1 MYNLNE
7 QCVNQCV
14 CVRVLNSVRM
24 VHWTYS
30 SSCSSAI
37 SVTEG
42 ESAKHNRSSISS
54 VIELARFLA
63 SHGGLLNLQHVPPPS
78 QTWPSQSLAFG
89 KKRCIFQLFAVC
101 VLSHYPQKEMRGTWC
116 CHYHM
121 DIYTLA
127 SYWYDFQCTSH

>member
-1 MYNLNE
+1 M
-7 QCVNQCV
+7 C
-14 CVRVLNSVRM
+14 VLNSVRM

-30 SSCSSAI
+30 SSCSSVI

-63 SHGGLLNLQHVPPPS
+63 NHGGLLNLQHVPPPS

-89 KKRCIFQLFAVC
+89 KKTVLIPYICCSCSLTLPTKGGEGYVVLPSSHGHLYVGQLLV
-101 VLSHYPQKEMRGTWC
+101 
-116 CHYHM
+116 
-121 DIYTLA
+121 
-127 SYWYDFQCTSH
+127 